1 MKQAFID
8 SLTKLMEKDDKV
20 IVITADMGFS
30 VFEDIQKRFPKRF
43 FNTGITEQASISFAS
58 GLAMS
63 GFKVYFYAQ
72 APFISMRCLE
82 QVRLDIT
89 YNHLDV
95 KLIGSNSGF
104 SLNQYGVSHFGLEDM
119 AIMMTLP
126 KMTIFNPADSV
137 EMTKSMEESY
147 KIKGPVYIR
156 MTKTGNQIIHKK
168 NVNVNLPILIKKGNN
183 GLLLVSG
190 GLLERAIKTVDSLNK
205 ENIYL
210 TLYSCPLIK
219 PINKN
224 LISIMS
230 KFSNIFTLEEHSII
244 GGFGSLV
251 ANLIIDNNFK
261 VKLTKFALLDDYLH
275 VVGTMD
281 YLLDKSGLSIETIVK
296 KIKIEC
302 HSRGGGNPEL

>member
-1 MKQAFID
+1 MKKAFID

-20 IVITADMGFS
+20 IVVTADMGFS

-43 FNTGITEQASISFAS
+43 FNTGITEQASISFAA

-82 QVRLDIT
+82 QVRLDIA
-89 YNHLDV
+89 YNQLDV

-104 SLNQYGVSHFGLEDM
+104 SLNQYGVSHFGLEDV

-126 KMTIFNPADSV
+126 KMTIFTPADSV

-156 MTKTGNQIIHKK
+156 MTKTGNQTIHKK
-168 NVNVNLPILIKKGNN
+168 NININNPILMNKGND

-190 GLLERAIKTVDSLNK
+190 GLLGRAIQMVASLKK
-205 ENIYL
+205 ENINL
-210 TLYSCPLIK
+210 SLYSCPLIK
-219 PINKN
+219 PMSTDIIL
-224 LISIMS
+224 LIS
-230 KFSNIFTLEEHSII
+230 KFKKVFTLEEHSII
-244 GGFGSLV
+244 GGFGSII
-251 ANLIIDNNFK
+251 ANLIIDNDLK
-261 VKLTKFALLDDYLH
+261 VKLTKFALPDDYLH
-275 VVGTMD
+275 VAGTID
-281 YLLDKSGLSIETIVK
+281 YLLDESGLSVKTIIK
-296 KIKIEC
+296 KIKQK
-302 HSRGGGNPEL
+302 LL